1 MEVRTPAVSGTFYP
15 GDEKE
20 LKDLIHECF
29 LHELGPGKIPPT
41 DSDQKIYGVICPHA
55 GFVYSGPVAC
65 HSFYSISSSASK
77 LAIITGPNHYGIG
90 QNVASMVDSSWET
103 PLGLVEVDSES
114 ALELREDLGILE
126 LDSFSHSKEHS
137 IEVQIPM
144 LQETFSNEMKILPV
158 SLIAQE
164 QKTAT
169 KVGLAIAKLA
179 QKKDALLIGSS
190 DFTHYEENG
199 FAHKQDMALI
209 EPILKLDMDKF
220 YRVLHERNV
229 TACGFGA
236 IASTMIACKE
246 LGATEGKLLK
256 YATSGDISGRQK
268 LRCWLCVDNFCVKI
282 I

>member
-15 GDEKE
+15 DDENE
-20 LKDLIHECF
+20 LRSLIDDCF
-29 LHELGPGKIPPT
+29 MHPIGPGKMPPT
-41 DSDQKIYGVICPHA
+41 NSEQKIYGVICPHA

-90 QNVASMVDSSWET
+90 QSIASMIDVSWKT

-114 ALELREDLGILE
+114 ALELRDGLDILE

-137 IEVQIPM
+137 IEVQVPM
-144 LQETFSNEMKILPV
+144 LQETFSHEMKILPV
-158 SLIAQE
+158 SLINQE

-169 KVGLAIAKLA
+169 KVGSAIAKIA

-190 DFTHYEENG
+190 DFTHYEENE
-199 FAHKQDMALI
+199 FAHRQDLALI
-209 EPILKLDMDKF
+209 DPILKLDVDEF
-220 YRVLHERNV
+220 YKILYERHV

-256 YATSGDISGRQK
+256 YATSGDVSGDK
-268 LRCWLCVDNFCVKI
+268 SSVVGYASI
-282 I
+282 IFV

>member
-15 GDEKE
+15 DDEKE
-20 LKDLIHECF
+20 LRSLIDDCF
-29 LHELGPGKIPPT
+29 MHPIGPGKMPPT

-65 HSFYSISSSASK
+65 HSFYSISSSASN

-90 QNVASMVDSSWET
+90 QSIASMIDVSWKT

-114 ALELREDLGILE
+114 ALELRDGLDILE

-137 IEVQIPM
+137 IEVQVPM
-144 LQETFSNEMKILPV
+144 LQETFSHEMKILPI
-158 SLIAQE
+158 SLINQE

-169 KVGLAIAKLA
+169 KVGSAIAKIA
-179 QKKDALLIGSS
+179 QKKDTLLIGSS
-190 DFTHYEENG
+190 DFTHYEENE
-199 FAHKQDMALI
+199 FAHRQDLALI
-209 EPILKLDMDKF
+209 DPILKLDVDEF
-220 YRVLHERNV
+220 YKILYERNV

-246 LGATEGKLLK
+246 LGASEGKLLK
-256 YATSGDISGRQK
+256 YATSGDVSGDK
-268 LRCWLCVDNFCVKI
+268 SSVVGYASI
-282 I
+282 IFV

>member
-15 GDEKE
+15 SDEKE

-29 LHELGPGKIPPT
+29 LHELGPGKMPPT

-65 HSFYSISSSASK
+65 HSFYSISSSTSK

-90 QNVASMVDSSWET
+90 QNVASMVDSNWET

-114 ALELREDLGILE
+114 ALELREDLGIME
-126 LDSFSHSKEHS
+126 FDSFSHSKEHS
-137 IEVQIPM
+137 IEVQVPM
-144 LQETFSNEMKILPV
+144 IQETFSREMKILPI
-158 SLIAQE
+158 SLINQE
-164 QKTAT
+164 QKIAT
-169 KVGLAIAKLA
+169 QVGTAIAKIA
-179 QKKDALLIGSS
+179 EKKDALLIGSS

-199 FAHKQDMALI
+199 FAHRQDLALI
-209 EPILKLDMDKF
+209 EPILKLDVDEF
-220 YRVLHERNV
+220 YKVLYERKV

-236 IASTMIACKE
+236 IAATMIASKE

-256 YATSGDISGRQK
+256 YATSGDVSGDK
-268 LRCWLCVDNFCVKI
+268 SSVVGYASI
-282 I
+282 IFV

>member
-1 MEVRTPAVSGTFYP
+1 MEVREPAVSGTFYP
-15 GDEKE
+15 ADEKE
-20 LKDLIHECF
+20 LRSLIDDCF
-29 LHELGPGKIPPT
+29 MHPIGPGKMPPT

-90 QNVASMVDSSWET
+90 QSIASMIDASWKT

-114 ALELREDLGILE
+114 ALELRDGLDILE

-137 IEVQIPM
+137 IEVQVPM
-144 LQETFSNEMKILPV
+144 LQETFSHEMKILPI
-158 SLIAQE
+158 SLINQE

-169 KVGLAIAKLA
+169 KVGSAIAKIA

-190 DFTHYEENG
+190 DFTHYEENE
-199 FAHKQDMALI
+199 FAHRQDLALI
-209 EPILKLDMDKF
+209 DPILKLDVDEF
-220 YRVLHERNV
+220 YKILYERHV

-256 YATSGDISGRQK
+256 YATSGDVSGDK
-268 LRCWLCVDNFCVKI
+268 SSVVGYASI
-282 I
+282 IFV

>member
-1 MEVRTPAVSGTFYP
+1 MEVREPAVSGTFYP
-15 GDEKE
+15 DDEKE
-20 LKDLIHECF
+20 LRSLIDDCF
-29 LHELGPGKIPPT
+29 MHPIGPGKMPPT

-90 QNVASMVDSSWET
+90 QSIASMIDVSWKT

-114 ALELREDLGILE
+114 ALELRDGLDILE

-137 IEVQIPM
+137 IEVQVPM
-144 LQETFSNEMKILPV
+144 LQETFSHEMKILPI
-158 SLIAQE
+158 SLINQE

-169 KVGLAIAKLA
+169 KVGSAIAKIA

-190 DFTHYEENG
+190 DFTHYEENE
-199 FAHKQDMALI
+199 FAHRQDLALI
-209 EPILKLDMDKF
+209 DPILKLDVDEF
-220 YRVLHERNV
+220 YKILYERHV

-256 YATSGDISGRQK
+256 YATSGDVSGDK
-268 LRCWLCVDNFCVKI
+268 SSVVGYASI
-282 I
+282 IFV

>member
-15 GDEKE
+15 DGEKE
-20 LKDLIHECF
+20 LKSLIHDCF
-29 LHELGPGKIPPT
+29 THPIGPGKIPPT
-41 DSDQKIYGVICPHA
+41 NSEQKIYGVICPHA

-90 QNVASMVDSSWET
+90 QSIASMIDASWKT

-114 ALELREDLGILE
+114 ALELRDGLDILE

-137 IEVQIPM
+137 IEVQVPM
-144 LQETFSNEMKILPV
+144 LQETFSHEMKILPI
-158 SLIAQE
+158 SLINQE

-169 KVGLAIAKLA
+169 KVGSAIAKIA

-190 DFTHYEENG
+190 DFTHYEENE
-199 FAHKQDMALI
+199 FAHRQDLALI
-209 EPILKLDMDKF
+209 DPILKLDVDEF
-220 YRVLHERNV
+220 YKILYEILV

-256 YATSGDISGRQK
+256 YATSGDVSGDK
-268 LRCWLCVDNFCVKI
+268 SSVVGYASI
-282 I
+282 IFV

>member
-29 LHELGPGKIPPT
+29 LHEFGPGKIPPT

-55 GFVYSGPVAC
+55 GFVYSGPIAC
-65 HSFYSISSSASK
+65 HSFHAISLSKSK

-90 QNVASMVDSSWET
+90 QNVASMVDSSWKT

-114 ALELREDLGILE
+114 ALELREYLDILE

-144 LQETFSNEMKILPV
+144 LQETFPNEMKILPV
-158 SLIAQE
+158 SLITQE
-164 QKTAT
+164 QRTAT
-169 KVGLAIAKLA
+169 QVGSAIAELA
-179 QKKDALLIGSS
+179 KKKDALLIGSS

-209 EPILKLDMDKF
+209 EPILKLDVDGF
-220 YRVLHERNV
+220 YRVLHEKHV
-229 TACGFGA
+229 TACGYGA

-256 YATSGDISGRQK
+256 YATSGDISGDK
-268 LRCWLCVDNFCVKI
+268 GAVVGYASI
-282 I
+282 IFV

>member
-20 LKDLIHECF
+20 LRDLIHECF
-29 LHELGPGKIPPT
+29 LHEFGPGKIPPT
-41 DSDQKIYGVICPHA
+41 DSEQKIYGVICPHA
-55 GFVYSGPVAC
+55 GFVYSGPVSC
-65 HSFYSISSSASK
+65 HSFYAISLSKSK

-90 QNVASMVDSSWET
+90 QNIASMVDSSWKT

-114 ALELREDLGILE
+114 ALELREYLGTLE

-137 IEVQIPM
+137 IEVQIPI
-144 LQETFSNEMKILPV
+144 LQETFPNEMKILPV
-158 SLIAQE
+158 SLITQE

-169 KVGLAIAKLA
+169 QVGSAIAELA
-179 QKKDALLIGSS
+179 KKKDALLIGSS

-209 EPILKLDMDKF
+209 EPILKLDVDGF
-220 YRVLHERNV
+220 YRVLHEKHV
-229 TACGFGA
+229 TACGYGA

-256 YATSGDISGRQK
+256 YATSGDISGDK
-268 LRCWLCVDNFCVKI
+268 SSVVGYASI
-282 I
+282 IFV

>member
-20 LKDLIHECF
+20 LKNLIHECF
-29 LHELGPGKIPPT
+29 MHEFGPGKIPPT

-55 GFVYSGPVAC
+55 GFVYSGPIAC
-65 HSFYSISSSASK
+65 HSFHAISLSKSK

-90 QNVASMVDSSWET
+90 QNVASMVDSSWKT
-103 PLGLVEVDSES
+103 PLGLVEVNSES
-114 ALELREDLGILE
+114 VLELREYLGTLE

-144 LQETFSNEMKILPV
+144 LQETFPNEMKILPV
-158 SLIAQE
+158 SLITQE

-169 KVGLAIAKLA
+169 QVGSAIAELA
-179 QKKDALLIGSS
+179 KKKDALLIGSS

-209 EPILKLDMDKF
+209 EPILKLDVDGF
-220 YRVLHERNV
+220 YRVLHQKHV
-229 TACGFGA
+229 TACGYGA

-256 YATSGDISGRQK
+256 YATSGDISGDK
-268 LRCWLCVDNFCVKI
+268 SSVVGYASIVFV
-282 I
+282 

>member
-15 GDEKE
+15 GDEKD
-20 LKDLIHECF
+20 LKNLIHECF
-29 LHELGPGKIPPT
+29 LHELGPGKIPPI

-55 GFVYSGPVAC
+55 GIVYSGPVAC
-65 HSFYSISSSASK
+65 HSFYAISSSTSN

-90 QNVASMVDSSWET
+90 QNVASMIDSSWKT

-114 ALELREDLGILE
+114 ALELRKGLDILE

-144 LQETFSNEMKILPV
+144 LQETFPNEMKILPV
-158 SLIAQE
+158 SLITQE

-169 KVGLAIAKLA
+169 KVGLAIAELA

-199 FAHKQDMALI
+199 FANKQDMALI
-209 EPILKLDMDKF
+209 EPILKLDVDKF
-220 YRVLHERNV
+220 YKVLYDRNV
-229 TACGFGA
+229 TAFGF
-236 IASTMIACKE
+236 ISITSTMIACKE
-246 LGATEGKLLK
+246 LGATKGKLRK
-256 YATSGDISGRQK
+256 YATSGDISDDK
-268 LRCWLCVDNFCVKI
+268 SSVISYASI
-282 I
+282 IFV

>member
-20 LKDLIHECF
+20 LKNLIHECF
-29 LHELGPGKIPPT
+29 LHEFGPGKIPPT

-55 GFVYSGPVAC
+55 GFVYSGHIAC
-65 HSFYSISSSASK
+65 HSFHAISLSKSK

-90 QNVASMVDSSWET
+90 QNVASMVDSSWKT

-114 ALELREDLGILE
+114 ALELREYLGMLE

-144 LQETFSNEMKILPV
+144 LQETFPNEMKILPV
-158 SLIAQE
+158 SLITQE

-169 KVGLAIAKLA
+169 QVGSAIAELA
-179 QKKDALLIGSS
+179 KKKDALLIGSS

-209 EPILKLDMDKF
+209 EPILKLDVDGF
-220 YRVLHERNV
+220 YRVLHEKHV
-229 TACGFGA
+229 TACGYGA

-256 YATSGDISGRQK
+256 YATSGDISGDK
-268 LRCWLCVDNFCVKI
+268 GSVVGYASI
-282 I
+282 IFV

>member
-15 GDEKE
+15 DDEKE
-20 LKDLIHECF
+20 LRSLIDDCF
-29 LHELGPGKIPPT
+29 MHPIGPGKMPPT
-41 DSDQKIYGVICPHA
+41 NSDQKIYGVICPHA

-90 QNVASMVDSSWET
+90 QSIASMIDVSWKT

-114 ALELREDLGILE
+114 ALELRDGLDILE

-137 IEVQIPM
+137 IEVQVPM
-144 LQETFSNEMKILPV
+144 LQETFSHEMKILPI
-158 SLIAQE
+158 SLINQE

-169 KVGLAIAKLA
+169 KVGSAIAKIA

-190 DFTHYEENG
+190 DFTHYEENE
-199 FAHKQDMALI
+199 FAHRQDLALI
-209 EPILKLDMDKF
+209 EPILKLDVDEF
-220 YRVLHERNV
+220 YKILYERKV

-236 IASTMIACKE
+236 IASTMTACKE

-256 YATSGDISGRQK
+256 YATSGDVSGDK
-268 LRCWLCVDNFCVKI
+268 SSVVGYASI
-282 I
+282 IFV